1 MLCRKWIRQT
11 FLNSGMMWHDI
22 QYYILAVLLLGAD
35 YSVYFCVSAIQ
46 YIMSNK
52 DPAIDSP
59 RIFECKAKDIIAPLY
74 GFKPSENLNNMKR
87 LQSTYEKYVAPD
99 LRKGAQNL
107 LKNSY

>member
-1 MLCRKWIRQT
+1 M
-11 FLNSGMMWHDI
+11 
-22 QYYILAVLLLGAD
+22 LAVLLLGAD

-52 DPAIDSP
+52 DPTIDGP
-59 RIFECKAKDIIAPLY
+59 RISECKAKDIIAPLY
-74 GFKPSENLNNMKR
+74 GFKPSENMKSMQR
-87 LQSTYEKYVAPD
+87 LQSTYEKYIVPD